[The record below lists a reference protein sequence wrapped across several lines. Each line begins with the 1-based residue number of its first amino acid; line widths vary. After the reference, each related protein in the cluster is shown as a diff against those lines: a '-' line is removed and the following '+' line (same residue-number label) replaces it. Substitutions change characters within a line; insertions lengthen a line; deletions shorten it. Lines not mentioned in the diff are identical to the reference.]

1 VSFSTLL
8 FFPLIAY
15 LTLPYDKNLGPM
27 AALVPLFVT
36 TFALVLAAA
45 AADPDLLQHV
55 CVADL
60 TSGTPVLLLSSFLFF
75 LFNIYPYFT
84 S

>member
-1 VSFSTLL
+1 
-8 FFPLIAY
+8 
-15 LTLPYDKNLGPM
+15 M

-45 AADPDLLQHV
+45 AADPDLLQDV